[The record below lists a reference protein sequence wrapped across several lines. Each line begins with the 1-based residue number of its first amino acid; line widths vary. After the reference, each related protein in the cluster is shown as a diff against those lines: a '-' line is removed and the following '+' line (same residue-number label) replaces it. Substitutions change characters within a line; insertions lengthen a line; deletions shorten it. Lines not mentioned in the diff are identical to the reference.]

1 MVRVRDQTVVPS
13 RRVLE
18 AICRE
23 TGGAVTVGE
32 LIQIGGSSRVEAST
46 DLESSGPKSAP
57 HDDLDFG
64 TAYLVRDE
72 RKLGGT

>member
-1 MVRVRDQTVVPS
+1 MVRVRDQSVVPS

-32 LIQIGGSSRVEAST
+32 LIQIGAYPLAETSDVVPPSDPTAAR
-46 DLESSGPKSAP
+46 SGTP
-57 HDDLDFG
+57 DCG
-64 TAYLVRDE
+64 TKQMVRE
-72 RKLGGT
+72 E